1 LHLDRF
7 NGTLIYANHR
17 NVNMRLPVKNS
28 YEEDPEIMLHLS
40 SYRKNGHEAI
50 YEPKVYINVLDKKPT
65 DFKNKFAGK

>member
-1 LHLDRF
+1 
-7 NGTLIYANHR
+7 
-17 NVNMRLPVKNS
+17 MRLPVKNS